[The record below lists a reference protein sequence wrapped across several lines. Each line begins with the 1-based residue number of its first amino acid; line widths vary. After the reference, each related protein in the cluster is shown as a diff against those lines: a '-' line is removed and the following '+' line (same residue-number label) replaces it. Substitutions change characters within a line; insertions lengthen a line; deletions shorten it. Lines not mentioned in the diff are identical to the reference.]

1 MSGRD
6 VHKGFDF
13 FQRPEVVGARE
24 PGRGQCTRGLGQFK
38 RRPESRAMPE
48 RIGERAAQCVAGLA
62 SRIFW
67 LENVQTISRRRAR
80 CQGDRVHAVS
90 EN

>member
-1 MSGRD
+1 
-6 VHKGFDF
+6 
-13 FQRPEVVGARE
+13 
-24 PGRGQCTRGLGQFK
+24 
-38 RRPESRAMPE
+38 MPE
-48 RIGERAAQCVAGLA
+48 RIGERAAECVAGLA